1 MKRLKIIMVL
11 VIATFISS
19 ITATAQTPALAP
31 DTKETGKTI
40 SPQPPPATLP
50 VDKLETKQA
59 EKTVTA
65 LPDND
70 RKPPQT
76 AGVILPAKNYDE
88 LNKPVTI
95 KLPVNDVTPI
105 PVKREASAPAADAK
119 PKQLPVQQQQKN

>member
-1 MKRLKIIMVL
+1 V
-11 VIATFISS
+11 FISS
-19 ITATAQTPALAP
+19 PSTTSTDSSSSSSLPSLLTSPAA
-31 DTKETGKTI
+31 
-40 SPQPPPATLP
+40 PATLP